1 MPLMVPSFDEIRE
14 MILNDITSLDQSAA
28 IHSDSDNYIRA
39 SSLAALTEGLYAHHA
54 WIARQIFA
62 DSADSEF
69 LEKHASTRAIYRK
82 NAVKAEGIATI
93 TGEKGRKIPAGTEIK
108 ANDCYFLTLSDTT
121 LESNQAELKISAKE
135 PGTKSNF
142 VKVNGIL
149 TAAPAGIR
157 SECIV
162 STKGGTDI
170 ESDGDL
176 LARYLEILRRPPAGG
191 NRYDYKRWALEVP
204 GVTNAYVYPLRRGLG
219 TVDIAITSG
228 DDLPSESVINACQ
241 AYIDDVRPV
250 TAKHSYVVA
259 PLIKRIDVVVEVQ
272 LKGIALDDITKT
284 LKRVLEDHFSRIAP
298 AETLIISQIEAL
310 ISDQV
315 GVVDRKLIAPSQNLT
330 PDALLIEWYRLGTI
344 TVREMK

>member
-39 SSLAALTEGLYAHHA
+39 SSLAALAEGLYAHHA

-82 NAVKAEGIATI
+82 NAVKAEGIVII

-108 ANDCYFLTLSDTT
+108 VHDRYFLTLSDTT
-121 LESNQAELKISAKE
+121 LEGNQAEIKISAKE

-228 DDLPSESVINACQ
+228 V
-241 AYIDDVRPV
+241 
-250 TAKHSYVVA
+250 
-259 PLIKRIDVVVEVQ
+259 
-272 LKGIALDDITKT
+272 
-284 LKRVLEDHFSRIAP
+284 DH
-298 AETLIISQIEAL
+298 
-310 ISDQV
+310 
-315 GVVDRKLIAPSQNLT
+315 
-330 PDALLIEWYRLGTI
+330 
-344 TVREMK
+344 